1 MKSSTPTLD
10 QLKRAIKIAEQ
21 IQNLEAEIAAIFG
34 AKPAPA
40 AATRSASG
48 KSTGKRPYNFSPA
61 TLAKRA
67 ASKEKADAKAEG
79 KKKTKKST
87 MSEAGRAAIVAAQKA
102 RWAKKREAEITA
114 GVAVTTKVKKG
125 KKA

>member
-1 MKSSTPTLD
+1 MKSSTPTLE
-10 QLKRAIKIAEQ
+10 QLKRAIKLAEQ

-34 AKPAPA
+34 TKPAPS
-40 AATRSASG
+40 AATRGAPG
-48 KSTGKRPYNFSPA
+48 KSTGKRPYNFSAA

-79 KKKTKKST
+79 KKKTKKGT
-87 MSEAGRAAIVAAQKA
+87 MSDAGRAAIVAAQKA
-102 RWAKKREAEITA
+102 RWAKKREAETTTDVVATA
-114 GVAVTTKVKKG
+114 KGKKG